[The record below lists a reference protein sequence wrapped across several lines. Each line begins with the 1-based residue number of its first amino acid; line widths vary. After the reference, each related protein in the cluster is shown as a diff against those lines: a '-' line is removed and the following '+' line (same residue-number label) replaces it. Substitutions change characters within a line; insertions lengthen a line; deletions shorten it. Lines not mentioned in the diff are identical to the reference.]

1 MNLRR
6 AIFCAVVMFAAI
18 PGLAAAQTASP
29 KTVDA
34 VVDRIVAQEKA
45 EMQMLH
51 QYSPLVET
59 YIQLLKPDETL
70 GTVPGGDKYFL
81 GKADLGKGL
90 DLMPLSSD
98 KGAQNTK
105 YAVGGLGSFL
115 AMSMEFLPQ
124 GLLADDLRG
133 YRLRQAALQVRICEA
148 GVFGRSTLPG
158 IRHHAGQAERPR
170 ALRGPPLG
178 GRSGISYRALQWR
191 LRTPQQGQLLL
202 PFR

>member
-6 AIFCAVVMFAAI
+6 AIFCAVVILAAI

-59 YIQLLKPDETL
+59 YIQLLKPDDTL

-115 AMSMEFLPQ
+115 AMSMEFLPK
-124 GLLADDLRG
+124 GCLSKA
-133 YRLRQAALQVRICEA
+133 V
-148 GVFGRSTLPG
+148 ST
-158 IRHHAGQAERPR
+158 
-170 ALRGPPLG
+170 
-178 GRSGISYRALQWR
+178 
-191 LRTPQQGQLLL
+191 
-202 PFR
+202 